1 MSLTLRQSETPGSFS
16 AAGVTYRLAVPNDDR
31 TIRDLLRKN
40 DMDSWARM
48 SIEREPSFFQGE
60 NLVGQSSA
68 VIAYMTDAPEQVIGT
83 YAMAEQQTHV
93 NGRPMDTAYLGAL
106 RVNPEY
112 RHKIRFLKNGFASV
126 RALSG
131 IDRLTTFTSVAIENS
146 VARRLLEA
154 NLRGMPRYTPVG
166 DFDSMGF
173 STRQGEP
180 VELLQPAVPG
190 DIPSLVEFFNASAA
204 SYQFSPVLSRQW
216 LASLTGSFGLRLDDF
231 WLLKN
236 GQDVCGCIAI
246 WDQRSFKQIVSRG
259 YRFPLNLLR
268 GSYNLYAR
276 LTGRLAL
283 PRPGKQLEQVFLSFF
298 ALGKQAG
305 DSANAV
311 VREAL
316 TIARRKGAQVG
327 TLGLSAQNPLGH
339 RLRQSLRANVYRSC
353 IETVHW
359 ADGAEPALDT
369 RSPQPEVGLL

>member
-1 MSLTLRQSETPGSFS
+1 
-16 AAGVTYRLAVPNDDR
+16 
-31 TIRDLLRKN
+31 
-40 DMDSWARM
+40 
-48 SIEREPSFFQGE
+48 
-60 NLVGQSSA
+60 
-68 VIAYMTDAPEQVIGT
+68 
-83 YAMAEQQTHV
+83 
-93 NGRPMDTAYLGAL
+93 
-106 RVNPEY
+106 
-112 RHKIRFLKNGFASV
+112 
-126 RALSG
+126 
-131 IDRLTTFTSVAIENS
+131 
-146 VARRLLEA
+146 
-154 NLRGMPRYTPVG
+154 MPRYTPVG

-216 LASLTGSFGLRLDDF
+216 LTSLTGSFGLRLDDF

-369 RSPQPEVGLL
+369 RSPPPEVGLL